1 MTLLAFH
8 MSDDLHTQF
17 KMMCSAKKITMK
29 SQMERMIADKVN
41 EEKKTPQKNLKD
53 YLPFTEPFNIMCPK
67 EKMVEYVTRNMLDMD
82 GKIRPESVPVATS
95 IWDWAA
101 CMARAG
107 IKMPRDDFDTISR
120 FLDRMSMNSN
130 PF

>member
-1 MTLLAFH
+1 MAFLAIH
-8 MSDDLHTQF
+8 VSDDLHTQF

-29 SQMERMIADKVN
+29 SQVERMMSEKIE
-41 EEKKTPQKNLKD
+41 EEKKEPQKNLRD
-53 YLPFTEPFNIMCPK
+53 YLPFNEPFNVVCPK
-67 EKMVEYVTRNMLDMD
+67 EKKVEYVTRNILDMD
-82 GKIRPESVPVATS
+82 GNVRPESMHIAS
-95 IWDWAA
+95 HIWDWAA
-101 CMARAG
+101 CLSRAG